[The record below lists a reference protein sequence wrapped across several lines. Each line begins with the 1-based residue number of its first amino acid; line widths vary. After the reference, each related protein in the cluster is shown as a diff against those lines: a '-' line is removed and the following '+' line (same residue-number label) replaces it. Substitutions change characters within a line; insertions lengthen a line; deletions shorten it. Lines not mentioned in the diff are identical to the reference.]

1 MALYTKTNG
10 PCALVTWTLTKNTIV
25 LFIDQQ
31 ACQGGLKTEG
41 KERVG
46 EHLTNTYNSPLG
58 RSHTHDLGCS
68 LGLSPYTVGF
78 ILAWSLAFLHPAYK
92 DICQYNLCSPSLLFS
107 LFSLSLNKEERQNH
121 LLGRKFPDLFLT
133 HLSDSL
139 DSGSNDPDHTWGQ
152 SQSAIKDIKAS
163 CYFEPFE

>member
-1 MALYTKTNG
+1 VSQVIITWQEVTVSHHMMSHYGSYDKCGKVVHRPCSSCISSVEKSNG
-10 PCALVTWTLTKNTIV
+10 
-25 LFIDQQ
+25 
-31 ACQGGLKTEG
+31 
-41 KERVG
+41 
-46 EHLTNTYNSPLG
+46 NSIEFF
-58 RSHTHDLGCS
+58 
-68 LGLSPYTVGF
+68 LSIAKQRAVGF

-152 SQSAIKDIKAS
+152 SQSVIKDIKAS